1 MAGQRLPQCIYTAL
15 CMQCASESHLK
26 TAMVFHL
33 FFMELLHTQKKAN
46 FTLLERYVCTTENIL
61 ANITEGHRSL

>member
-26 TAMVFHL
+26 TAVEFHL
-33 FFMELLHTQKKAN
+33 FLWSCYTQKAN
-46 FTLLERYVCTTENIL
+46 FILLERYVCTTENIL
-61 ANITEGHRSL
+61 ANTTEGHISL